1 MILPQRLL
9 GYRSMNANH
18 IYIGLWY
25 SLVLAERLGSM
36 RMFQF
41 SKKFSNI
48 GKYSIKIEKFILN
61 LQEFKNKNGRN
72 TTKCRH

>member
-25 SLVLAERLGSM
+25 SLLLAERLGTM

-48 GKYSIKIEKFILN
+48 GKYSIKIEKLFLN
-61 LQEFKNKNGRN
+61 LEQFKKQNGRN
-72 TTKCRH
+72 TTKSRN